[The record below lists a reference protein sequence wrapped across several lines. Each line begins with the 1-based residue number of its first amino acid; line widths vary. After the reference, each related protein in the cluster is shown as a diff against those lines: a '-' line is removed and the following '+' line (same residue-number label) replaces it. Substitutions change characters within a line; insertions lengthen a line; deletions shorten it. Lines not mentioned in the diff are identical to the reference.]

1 MTVGC
6 NVIWRK
12 QIFLAYPTLRKLP
25 IHGLDFWLVK
35 TRSTCTKYLRLQ
47 MKFGSLRQ
55 LWVHSLGRGK
65 GQGFSAQLCESC
77 PTPGAEIQSGCE
89 QRVTLSNFLVD
100 THRALWVHDT
110 GGIFQLTFRW
120 LLPFA
125 ALTNTRARFSCIG
138 RYFLIRYSE
147 MGLLSYLKISLGF
160 SRRNSAN

>member
-25 IHGLDFWLVK
+25 THGPDFWLVK

-47 MKFGSLRQ
+47 MKFGCWDSSKFTHSGEARGRASL
-55 LWVHSLGRGK
+55 HSCANL
-65 GQGFSAQLCESC
+65 AQHL
-77 PTPGAEIQSGCE
+77 GAEIQSGCE

-100 THRALWVHDT
+100 MHRALWVHDT
-110 GGIFQLTFRW
+110 GGILQLAFRW
-120 LLPFA
+120 FLPFT
-125 ALTNTRARFSCIG
+125 ALTNILARFSCIG

-147 MGLLSYLKISLGF
+147 MGLLSYLKFSLGF